1 LNGRGICEM
10 ANHKVLLDTNI
21 IIDVSKG
28 ILSQEEIF
36 KDYEKFYTSV
46 ITCVEALGYQ
56 FTDEEE
62 KELILEIIRQV
73 EVVDIN
79 QAITQIAIAYK
90 QRRKIQLADALI
102 LATAKH
108 IDADLLTSDIADFK
122 NVDTS
127 VRLVQPKRK
136 R

>member
-1 LNGRGICEM
+1 M

-79 QAITQIAIAYK
+79 QTITQIAIAYK

>member
-1 LNGRGICEM
+1 M

>member
-1 LNGRGICEM
+1 MLSNGRKICEM

-46 ITCVEALGYQ
+46 ITCVEALGYH

-90 QRRKIQLADALI
+90 QRRKIQLADAPI

-108 IDADLLTSDIADFK
+108 IDADLS
-122 NVDTS
+122 N
-127 VRLVQPKRK
+127 
-136 R
+136 